1 MQSLYLELLVALH
14 LNHKTVMAF
23 VRQGMASKGITSPLP
38 YCTPAEKV
46 PPNPTPCDQNS
57 SEFLE
62 TDLQTWAK
70 EHSEVYL
77 TPW

>member
-1 MQSLYLELLVALH
+1 MQSLYLELLMALH
-14 LNHKTVMAF
+14 LNHKTVIAS
-23 VRQGMASKGITSPLP
+23 VRQDTASKGITSPLP

-46 PPNPTPCDQNS
+46 PSNPTPCDQNP